1 MSKIPNRTMTKVVLG
16 AALTIGGFLTAASAA
31 ETPIKGG
38 VLNYVVAS
46 DPPSFDAHR
55 ETTFGVI
62 HPTAPFYSLLVRL
75 NPENSQSPTD
85 IICDLCEGKWQLSS
99 DGMTYTFKIRQNVA
113 FHDGTPLT
121 AADLKATLDKI
132 VFPPAGVPSSRRA
145 WYSQIAAVE
154 APEKYTLVVKM
165 KRPLAAIIP
174 ALASPFNFVYSKKD
188 LDTHGYNWHMQN
200 INGTGPYRFVQFQS
214 GAFIQGKRYEKYHV
228 EGQPHLDGFKA
239 VIAPKMS
246 IRLQSIRGNRAAIEF
261 RSFPPKAVGD
271 LKKALGNKVV
281 IQESNWNVIMGA
293 VPNQRKK
300 ELSDPRVRQ
309 ALGHALD
316 RRSGAKYLSQIAI
329 IKYIGGIVFPGHPL
343 EAKKEWLEKM
353 PGYGPDANAEREKAR
368 QLLKEAGASDLKVTL
383 WNRAVDQPYKPI
395 GTWLVDEWR
404 KVGIKADQKV
414 VPSGPWYAG
423 LRQTRDFDVAID
435 FNAQTIVNPTTDVSK
450 WICSD
455 GNVANNYS
463 NCKDAKADELY
474 YAMLYEA
481 DPQKQ
486 YDRMRDYEK
495 HVLGDTAQWIP
506 AFWWYRTT
514 AQRSYVKNWHISPSH
529 YLNQQLDQ
537 VWIDPK
543 LL

>member
-1 MSKIPNRTMTKVVLG
+1 MTTAVLATAMATG
-16 AALTIGGFLTAASAA
+16 GLTSAFAA
-31 ETPIKGG
+31 ETPVRGG

-85 IICDLCEGKWQLSS
+85 IICDLCEGKWDLSA
-99 DGMTYTFKIRQNVA
+99 DGLVYTFKIRQNVV
-113 FHDGTPLT
+113 FHDGTPLS
-121 AADLKATLDKI
+121 AADIKATLDKI
-132 VFPPAGVPSSRRA
+132 VFPPEGVPSSRKA

-174 ALASPFNFVYSKKD
+174 ALASPFNFIYSKKD
-188 LDTHGYNWHMQN
+188 LDTHGYNWHTKN
-200 INGTGPYRFVQFQS
+200 VNGTGPFKFVQFQS
-214 GAFIQGKRYEKYHV
+214 GAFVEGKRNDAYHV
-228 EGQPHLDGFKA
+228 KGQPYLDGFKA

-246 IRLQSIRGNRAAIEF
+246 VRLQAIRGNRAAIEF
-261 RSFPPKAVGD
+261 RSFPPKAVDD
-271 LKKALGNKVV
+271 LVKALGKKVV
-281 IQESNWNVIMGA
+281 VQESNWNVIMGA

-300 ELSDPRVRQ
+300 ELSDPRVRR

-316 RRSGAKYLSQIAI
+316 RHNGAKYLGQIAI
-329 IKYIGGIVFPGHPL
+329 IKYVGGIVFPGHPL
-343 EAKKEWLEKM
+343 EAKKEWLQTM
-353 PGYGPDANAEREKAR
+353 PGFGPDAAAEREKAK
-368 QLLKEAGASDLKVTL
+368 QLLKEAGLSDLKVTL

-395 GTWLVDEWR
+395 GTWFVDEWR

-450 WICSD
+450 WTCD
-455 GNVANNYS
+455 GGKTPNNYS
-463 NCKDAKADELY
+463 NCTEKTADDLY
-474 YAMLYEA
+474 YAMLYETDA
-481 DPQKQ
+481 QKQ
-486 YDRMRDYEK
+486 YDKMRAYEK
-495 HVLGDTAQWIP
+495 HVLSDSAQWIP
-506 AFWWYRTT
+506 AFWWYRMT

-537 VWIDPK
+537 VWLDK
-543 LL
+543 RLM